1 MPYSTVTDLLVV
13 MCVGLF
19 LGGAVLS
26 HIGCSKRGKQLM
38 IAPFVVGA
46 IVLVIRSQT
55 GD

>member
-19 LGGAVLS
+19 IGGVVLS
-26 HIGCSKRGKQLM
+26 HIGSSKRGKQLM
-38 IAPFVVGA
+38 FASFAVGA